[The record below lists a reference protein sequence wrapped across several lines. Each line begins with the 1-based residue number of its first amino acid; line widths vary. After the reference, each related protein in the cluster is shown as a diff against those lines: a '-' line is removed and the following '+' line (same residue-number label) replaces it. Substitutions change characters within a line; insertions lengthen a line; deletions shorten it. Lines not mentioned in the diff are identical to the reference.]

1 MTRTTARLVRLAG
14 GLMAGTIILTGCSD
28 TSEGSGAEGSSSGA
42 GGSASDAGVGNDA
55 DAAFVQG
62 MIPHHRGAIVMA
74 QLADG
79 RAQDPRVQDL
89 ADRIEAA
96 QGPEIQTLTGW
107 LEEWDEPLPDEDMGG
122 MDHGSGGM
130 DMEGMSEEDM
140 GGMDH
145 GSGGMDMEGMSEED
159 MAALDSAFG
168 ADFDRLF
175 LDLMVDHHRGAVD
188 MAETEIAEGSHADA
202 VDMARGIV
210 ESQTAEIQ
218 EMETLL
224 TELGG

>member
-14 GLMAGTIILTGCSD
+14 GLMAGTVILTGCSD
-28 TSEGSGAEGSSSGA
+28 SSEGSGAESSSSDA
-42 GGSASDAGVGNDA
+42 GGSASDAGGSASDA
-55 DAAFVQG
+55 DVAFVQG

-107 LEEWDEPLPDEDMGG
+107 LEEWNEPLPD
-122 MDHGSGGM
+122 
-130 DMEGMSEEDM
+130 EDM

-188 MAETEIAEGSHADA
+188 MAETEIAEGSNPDA

>member
-42 GGSASDAGVGNDA
+42 GGSANDAGVGNDA
-55 DAAFVQG
+55 DVAFVQG

-107 LEEWDEPLPDEDMGG
+107 LEEWDEPLPD
-122 MDHGSGGM
+122 
-130 DMEGMSEEDM
+130 EDM